1 MSHPSGDTS
10 SDVAFSR
17 MRYWL
22 QECQDT
28 HQLCRKDHNA
38 GLPHRILRIEST
50 TRLKLVENVQGN
62 DKYACLSHRWGT
74 GPHPLCLERSNLY
87 HFKIGIPHSSLPAL
101 FQDVQAAVWRLGIRY
116 MWIDSL
122 CIIQDDPDDWRREAA
137 SMAAV
142 YENAY
147 FTIAATGSDGCSD
160 RLFKTMEPVADG
172 SPAMQ
177 IGHSGFYVSRSWQHP
192 WRIHS
197 REAEHW
203 QLFPLLSRGWVYQER
218 LLSRRFIYF
227 TTNEVMWECRESRR
241 CECRFEERR
250 FKKEPKPGIRDLS
263 WTEAVECYTLLS
275 PSKSSDRLPA
285 IAGIAKRHHSLALAK
300 LEYPENRKGR
310 ALKVEDRLRAPV
322 GMTRKDGLIMP
333 GKY

>member
-101 FQDVQAAVWRLGIRY
+101 FQDVQAAVWRLG
-116 MWIDSL
+116 
-122 CIIQDDPDDWRREAA
+122 
-137 SMAAV
+137 
-142 YENAY
+142 
-147 FTIAATGSDGCSD
+147 
-160 RLFKTMEPVADG
+160 
-172 SPAMQ
+172 
-177 IGHSGFYVSRSWQHP
+177 
-192 WRIHS
+192 
-197 REAEHW
+197 
-203 QLFPLLSRGWVYQER
+203 
-218 LLSRRFIYF
+218 
-227 TTNEVMWECRESRR
+227 
-241 CECRFEERR
+241 
-250 FKKEPKPGIRDLS
+250 
-263 WTEAVECYTLLS
+263 
-275 PSKSSDRLPA
+275 
-285 IAGIAKRHHSLALAK
+285 
-300 LEYPENRKGR
+300 
-310 ALKVEDRLRAPV
+310 
-322 GMTRKDGLIMP
+322 
-333 GKY
+333 

>member
-1 MSHPSGDTS
+1 
-10 SDVAFSR
+10 
-17 MRYWL
+17 
-22 QECQDT
+22 
-28 HQLCRKDHNA
+28 
-38 GLPHRILRIEST
+38 
-50 TRLKLVENVQGN
+50 
-62 DKYACLSHRWGT
+62 
-74 GPHPLCLERSNLY
+74 
-87 HFKIGIPHSSLPAL
+87 
-101 FQDVQAAVWRLGIRY
+101 

-197 REAEHW
+197 REAEDW

-263 WTEAVECYTLLS
+263 WTEAVEYYTLLS

-310 ALKVEDRLRAPV
+310 ALKVEDRLRALV

-333 GKY
+333 GKYLAGCWEHHIKSDLLWCMREGFGMYSSDYARVFQVRPAHSHGLLLHGHGPLSTPQLRFTAENAHSSAYCGGTCSRSDQTTTERCSLLC